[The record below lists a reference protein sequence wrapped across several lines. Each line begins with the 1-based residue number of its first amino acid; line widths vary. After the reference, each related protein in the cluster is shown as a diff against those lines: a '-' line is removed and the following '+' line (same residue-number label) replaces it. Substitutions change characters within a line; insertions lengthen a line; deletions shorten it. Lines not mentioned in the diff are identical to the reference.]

1 LNTRL
6 QTRFFLA
13 FVGLTI
19 ALDILA
25 GVLGVW
31 LIQRAARSDA
41 NAALTLH
48 LQAVTGTFD
57 ALQHEWLLLSETL
70 GSGLRVARACADPGS
85 PTTIRELE
93 AIRRQAG
100 FDLFLLTDLKG
111 RVTTRTTSPYR
122 TGDVLTDEP
131 VRVALQGT
139 SWTGFVVLRRDRLPV
154 ESDDVTRRLDPETA
168 EDVLALVVATPAYG
182 HNGEQAGAL
191 VVGIVVN
198 GSPLLHQRLRSLTVA
213 GEAAPAVVASVY
225 LEGAEVLTT
234 MPAASGPADSP
245 LPRPARSADRAA
257 PGHTIWFGTKDTHAG
272 RYLVAVAALAQPHEG
287 GEGADA
293 SLSVGLPEARFAAL
307 RRSLALWY
315 GGVGL
320 AGALVAVIISLRL
333 ARRLA
338 RPIDRLAHAA
348 GEVASGSF
356 GLRLDEPRAHDE
368 VWALTAAFNRMSEAL
383 GQRDAK
389 LAAAYHDLKTVNAS
403 LSALNESYLNML
415 GFVSHELK
423 NVLGTMN
430 WSVLA
435 LEGGTPGT
443 LSGPQARLVGALRTS
458 LDGALAMTRSFLDL
472 ARIETGQLK
481 LDLAACDVAADVAR
495 VVIDEFGNESAR
507 RSMRIESALPDTLPL
522 TGDVNLLR
530 VVLRNLVGNALRY
543 GRSGGAVKLT
553 CVQAGAYARC
563 EVWNEGEGLQ
573 PEQVA
578 QLFGKFR
585 RFRSGRR
592 DGPRGSGLGLF
603 IVREIVQRHGGTV
616 TAESEYGSWMR
627 FVVRLPLSGPDSA
640 GDSAGDIATA

>member
-1 LNTRL
+1 MVTRL
-6 QTRFFLA
+6 QARFFLA
-13 FVGLTI
+13 FVGLT
-19 ALDILA
+19 AGLAILA

-31 LIQRAARSDA
+31 LIHRAVLREA

-57 ALQHEWLLLSETL
+57 TLRHEWLLLAETL
-70 GSGLRVARACADPGS
+70 GGGLRVARACADPGS
-85 PTTIRELE
+85 STTIRELE
-93 AIRRQAG
+93 AIRRQVG
-100 FDLFLLTDLKG
+100 FDIFLLTDREG

-139 SWTGFVVLRRDRLPV
+139 SWAGFVVLRRNRLPV
-154 ESDDVTRRLDPETA
+154 ESDDVARRLEPETA

-182 HNGEQAGAL
+182 HNGEQAGVL

-213 GEAAPAVVASVY
+213 GQAAPAVVAAVY
-225 LEGAEVLTT
+225 LGGAEVLTT
-234 MPAASGPADSP
+234 RPATSGPAR
-245 LPRPARSADRAA
+245 LPHPNPVWSGGRAA
-257 PGHTIWFGTKDTHAG
+257 PGNPVWYGTADTSAG
-272 RYLVAVAALAQPHEG
+272 RYVVAVATLGQPPG
-287 GEGADA
+287 GGADA
-293 SLSVGLPEARFAAL
+293 SLSVGLPETRFAAL

-338 RPIDRLAHAA
+338 RPINRLARAA
-348 GEVASGSF
+348 EEVASGSF
-356 GLRLDEPRAHDE
+356 GVRLDEPRAHDE
-368 VWALTAAFNRMSEAL
+368 VWALTATFNRMSEAL
-383 GQRDAK
+383 GQRDAR
-389 LAAAYHDLKTVNAS
+389 LAAAYHDLETANEA

-458 LDGALAMTRSFLDL
+458 LDGALGMTRSFLDL

-481 LDLAACDVAADVAR
+481 LDLAACDFAADVVR
-495 VVIDEFGNESAR
+495 VVIDEFGNESTR

-530 VVLRNLVGNALRY
+530 IVLRNLVGNALRY
-543 GRSGGAVKLT
+543 GRSGGAVKVT
-553 CVQAGAYARC
+553 CEQDGTDVRC
-563 EVWNEGEGLQ
+563 EVWNDGEGLQ

-603 IVREIVQRHGGTV
+603 IVREIVRRHGGTV
-616 TAESEYGSWMR
+616 TAESEHGSWMT

-640 GDSAGDIATA
+640 GNSAGDIATA